1 MKGSLQKKHGKYYV
15 VVYQKDENGKLRQK
29 WIPTRIS
36 EKGRNQTKADAALH
50 RILTELEA
58 QNAKSTSFL
67 VTKLKFVE
75 ALLAWVEYKKYEIRT
90 NTYELYT
97 LNLNKHIIPFFEKK
111 NKLVTEITTDDI
123 EDYYKTKLKEGLT
136 IETIKKHN
144 IIIHGT
150 LERELDKGTIS
161 VNPCDRARLPRQNR
175 QDRFKGQAYTAEQA
189 NKLLEVIHGEV
200 LEPVI
205 MLGLLFGMR
214 RSEALGLRWS
224 DIDFKNHTIMIS
236 NTVTQM
242 RTLLIDEHTK
252 SFTSHRMLSVMDD
265 VIGCFKRLKA
275 QQEANKREY
284 GDKYHDSDFVCVW
297 PDGRIILPGYVSHN
311 FKKLLAKYDLP
322 EIRFHDL
329 RHTAGSLLLAQGV
342 NIKQIQEFLGHA
354 DVTTTLN
361 IYTHTD
367 EEAKKETA
375 AAMGKVLKLV

>member
-1 MKGSLQKKHGKYYV
+1 MKGSLQKKRDKYYV

-29 WIPTRIS
+29 WIPTGIS
-36 EKGRNQTKADAALH
+36 SKGRNQTKADAALH
-50 RILTELEA
+50 RVLTELEA

-67 VTKLKFVE
+67 VTKLKLVE

-111 NKLVTEITTDDI
+111 NKLVTEITIDDI
-123 EDYYKTKLKEGLT
+123 EDYYKAKLKEGLSV
-136 IETIKKHN
+136 ETIKKHN
-144 IIIHGT
+144 IIIRGT

-161 VNPCDRARLPRQNR
+161 SNPCDRARIPRRKR
-175 QDRFKGQAYTAEQA
+175 QDRFKGQSYTPEQA

-224 DIDFKNHTIMIS
+224 DINFKNQTIVIS
-236 NTVTQM
+236 NTMTQM

-252 SFTSHRMLSVMDD
+252 SFTSHHMLSVMDE

-311 FKKLLAKYDLP
+311 FKKLLVKYDLP

-329 RHTAGSLLLAQGV
+329 RHTEGSLLLAQGV
-342 NIKQIQEFLGHA
+342 NIKQIQEFLGHS

-361 IYTHTD
+361 IYVHTD

-375 AAMGKVLKLV
+375 AAMGKVLKIV

>member
-29 WIPTRIS
+29 WIPTGIS

-111 NKLVTEITTDDI
+111 NKLVTEITIDDI
-123 EDYYKTKLKEGLT
+123 EEYYKAKLKEGLSV
-136 IETIKKHN
+136 ETIKKHN
-144 IIIHGT
+144 IIIRGT

-161 VNPCDRARLPRQNR
+161 SNPCDRVRIPRQNR

-189 NKLLEVIHGEV
+189 SKLLEVIHGEV

-214 RSEALGLRWS
+214 RIEALGLRWS
-224 DIDFKNHTIMIS
+224 DINFKNQTIVIS
-236 NTVTQM
+236 NTMTQM

-252 SFTSHRMLSVMDD
+252 SVTSHRMLSVMDD
-265 VIGCFKRLKA
+265 VI
-275 QQEANKREY
+275 
-284 GDKYHDSDFVCVW
+284 SDT
-297 PDGRIILPGYVSHN
+297 SS
-311 FKKLLAKYDLP
+311 A
-322 EIRFHDL
+322 
-329 RHTAGSLLLAQGV
+329 
-342 NIKQIQEFLGHA
+342 
-354 DVTTTLN
+354 
-361 IYTHTD
+361 
-367 EEAKKETA
+367 
-375 AAMGKVLKLV
+375 